1 MLSGIEANVHVTASS
16 HTAISGTNQNL
27 NYTVSINTTNTP
39 TNETSNSVTQLF
51 DTTVDAGIRIYKS
64 NYVQN

>member
-39 TNETSNSVTQLF
+39 TNGTSNSVTQVF
-51 DTTVDAGIRIYKS
+51 DSTLDAGKRAFEF
-64 NYVQN
+64 NNV